1 METYKLPEMVL
12 TGMKIVRGRIV
23 EITAAGEIRV
33 ENDPEGMSIP
43 CDFLRTSS
51 APLPQ
56 LNPGDLVLYAL
67 DETNARGYV
76 LGVIQRYLPEEDKS
90 LNKLLAHNLTEEVQE
105 ITFNAEEKIELRCG
119 KSLLTMDKAGK
130 IVVRGENVTSR
141 AKGTNK
147 IKGGSVQIN

>member
-1 METYKLPEMVL
+1 METYTTTEMIL
-12 TGMKIVRGRIV
+12 TGMKIMRGRIV

-56 LNPGDLVLYAL
+56 LNPGDFVLYAL
-67 DETNARGYV
+67 DETKSRGCV
-76 LGVIQRYLPEEDKS
+76 LGVIQKYLPEEDKS
-90 LNKLLAHNLTEEVQE
+90 PNQLLAQSPTEEVQE
-105 ITFNAEEKIELRCG
+105 IMFNAQEKIELRCG

-130 IVVRGENVTSR
+130 IILRGENVASR